1 MFTTGLAVL
10 CTLLGAGR
18 IVYHEH
24 KAAQLR
30 ELGRYLVT
38 YVLVSGAAAG
48 AASVLI
54 GGSDQMASWFINQ
67 ASAHQHFADHLAN
80 LLGLATAGTS
90 HAAGAPAGFTVGL
103 AGTVTTAFI
112 AIVLGII
119 AFLAT
124 VIQIMLMLV
133 RGGMLV
139 LLVGT
144 LPLVAA
150 FSNTEMGL
158 QWFRKASAWLV
169 AFALYKPAAAIVYAV
184 AFDLAGQPGA
194 LALLDGVMM
203 LVLAILALPA
213 LLRFVVPATSALAG
227 GGGAGA
233 MLAGAAGGAIAMRM
247 PTGAASVARRPR
259 ARTGKAGR
267 GGPSGAALA
276 GGGPA
281 GRGGHERRRRRS
293 PGSGRGQNGQSGASG
308 QQRQRRPAGWRL
320 RRSPS
325 GRARSARRRREP
337 RARARAA
344 AVRPARRARSFR
356 RTGPAKQRGERRGG
370 VQQRDGGDGPTGA
383 SGKPELKEGSV
394 MAAEAQVERTYG
406 NWRRPRP
413 PGLWHLG
420 LISSVLLI
428 VGLIAA
434 IIVIALVGLIPGL
447 VLLAAMLPVFLVTLR
462 PDPHG
467 QTPMQRLGMRLGW
480 RRARAS
486 RSHLYRSGPL
496 GRTPYGTFQL
506 PGLLAASQLS
516 EARDTYDRPFAVLCH
531 PWCEQLTVVLETEP
545 DGAALVDQPQV
556 DQWVAHYGQWLAA
569 LSQEPGL
576 IACQVSVETAPDPG
590 TRLRHAIAGPAGP
603 ERARARPRD
612 AVGDRSAVPGRRGRS
627 ESQGR
632 ADVQH
637 GRGRPAA
644 DRDRDRARPR
654 DPARR
659 DHAAAARD
667 GRRGRD
673 AGRRA
678 AAVRDRS
685 RRL

>member
-1 MFTTGLAVL
+1 M
-10 CTLLGAGR
+10 
-18 IVYHEH
+18 
-24 KAAQLR
+24 
-30 ELGRYLVT
+30 
-38 YVLVSGAAAG
+38 
-48 AASVLI
+48 
-54 GGSDQMASWFINQ
+54 
-67 ASAHQHFADHLAN
+67 
-80 LLGLATAGTS
+80 
-90 HAAGAPAGFTVGL
+90 
-103 AGTVTTAFI
+103 
-112 AIVLGII
+112 LGII

-150 FSNTEMGL
+150 FSNTEMGM
-158 QWFRKASAWLV
+158 QWFRKAGAWLV

-227 GGGAGA
+227 GGGAGG

-247 PTGAASVARRPR
+247 PTGAASVAQAP
-259 ARTGKAGR
+259 ASAYGQGR
-267 GGPSGAALA
+267 SGGPSGAALA

-281 GRGGHERRRRRS
+281 AAAGMNGGA
-293 PGSGRGQNGQSGASG
+293 GQSGASGQNGQSGASG
-308 QQRQRRPAGWRL
+308 STARPRQPAQHQPVALALQAAPARLEAAQR
-320 RRSPS
+320 
-325 GRARSARRRREP
+325 
-337 RARARAA
+337 A
-344 AVRPARRARSFR
+344 AVREQPAQRALLAQARRVRLFR
-356 RTGPAKQRGERRGG
+356 RTGPGRARRAARWSRATPTAMGRPARPGTRARG
-370 VQQRDGGDGPTGA
+370 
-383 SGKPELKEGSV
+383 GSV

-447 VLLAAMLPVFLVTLR
+447 VLLGLMLPVFLVTLR

-467 QTPMQRLGMRLGW
+467 QTPMQRLGMKLGW

-556 DQWVAHYGQWLAA
+556 DQWVAHYGHWLAA

-576 IACQVSVETAPDPG
+576 VACQVSVETAPDPG
-590 TRLRHAIAGPAGP
+590 TRLRHAIQGRQDPNAP
-603 ERARARPRD
+603 ELARETLSEIVRLL
-612 AVGDRSAVPGRRGRS
+612 PGRRGRS
-627 ESQGR
+627 ESPGR
-632 ADVQH
+632 ADVHH
-637 GRGRPAA
+637 GRGRPAT
-644 DRDRDRARPR
+644 DRDGDRARPR

-659 DHAAAARD
+659 DHAAVARD
-667 GRRGRD
+667 GCRGRD

-678 AAVRDRS
+678 ASVRDRS
-685 RRL
+685 RRV

>member
-1 MFTTGLAVL
+1 M
-10 CTLLGAGR
+10 
-18 IVYHEH
+18 
-24 KAAQLR
+24 
-30 ELGRYLVT
+30 
-38 YVLVSGAAAG
+38 
-48 AASVLI
+48 
-54 GGSDQMASWFINQ
+54 
-67 ASAHQHFADHLAN
+67 
-80 LLGLATAGTS
+80 
-90 HAAGAPAGFTVGL
+90 
-103 AGTVTTAFI
+103 
-112 AIVLGII
+112 LGII

-150 FSNTEMGL
+150 FSNTEMGM

-227 GGGAGA
+227 GGGAGG

-247 PTGAASVARRPR
+247 PTGAASVASTPGERLRARSERRPVGCR
-259 ARTGKAGR
+259 ARRRRARRR
-267 GGPSGAALA
+267 G
-276 GGGPA
+276 
-281 GRGGHERRRRRS
+281 GGHERRLR
-293 PGSGRGQNGQSGASG
+293 PVGRGRPERAVRRVG
-308 QQRQRRPAGWRL
+308 QQRH
-320 RRSPS
+320 
-325 GRARSARRRREP
+325 GRA
-337 RARARAA
+337 
-344 AVRPARRARSFR
+344 RPARRQPVAPRAARAPEAAPRAAVREQR
-356 RTGPAKQRGERRGG
+356 RAAERGRRRRRAGAAVQAYGAAKQRGERRGG
-370 VQQRDGGDGPTGA
+370 VQQRRRRRA
-383 SGKPELKEGSV
+383 VRRVRERRARRRSV
-394 MAAEAQVERTYG
+394 MAAEAAQVERTYG

-428 VGLIAA
+428 VGLIAS

-447 VLLAAMLPVFLVTLR
+447 VLLAVMLPVFLVTLR

-531 PWCEQLTVVLETEP
+531 PWCRQLTVVLETEP
-545 DGAALVDQPQV
+545 DGAAL
-556 DQWVAHYGQWLAA
+556 G
-569 LSQEPGL
+569 
-576 IACQVSVETAPDPG
+576 
-590 TRLRHAIAGPAGP
+590 
-603 ERARARPRD
+603 
-612 AVGDRSAVPGRRGRS
+612 
-627 ESQGR
+627 
-632 ADVQH
+632 
-637 GRGRPAA
+637 
-644 DRDRDRARPR
+644 
-654 DPARR
+654 
-659 DHAAAARD
+659 
-667 GRRGRD
+667 
-673 AGRRA
+673 
-678 AAVRDRS
+678 
-685 RRL
+685 